1 MAASPLDQLPPDG
14 EAKAG
19 DGGENQSFT
28 WCEEP
33 VVESACADAAHDGE
47 LVLGFF
53 AGQLRKRGPRHAGDM
68 GAHNGRGAAKLEP
81 KWLEPTWL
89 RCTQKNKHKTPRC
102 VNLAVGSHAQVQTKQ
117 QI

>member
-33 VVESACADAAHDGE
+33 VVESACTDAAHDGE

-68 GAHNGRGAAKLEP
+68 QAELGDGPTEVALCELERKLATENEAP
-81 KWLEPTWL
+81 ADDP
-89 RCTQKNKHKTPRC
+89 Q
-102 VNLAVGSHAQVQTKQ
+102 
-117 QI
+117 

>member
-1 MAASPLDQLPPDG
+1 MAASPLDELPPDG

-68 GAHNGRGAAKLEP
+68 QAELGDGPTEVALCELERKLATEDGAPADNP
-81 KWLEPTWL
+81 
-89 RCTQKNKHKTPRC
+89 Q
-102 VNLAVGSHAQVQTKQ
+102 
-117 QI
+117 